1 MNSFKLFVAIF
12 ILFLINCT
20 EVRQRI
26 QITDFSKT
34 HEIHLEAKEKGTYS
48 SFIVKIK
55 GETNDSVSVRMC
67 DNCFDYKLSG
77 RIDTTFSSDF
87 YGGKGATAKFL
98 IAPYKATSG
107 NLLIEAS
114 IQ

>member
-1 MNSFKLFVAIF
+1 MNLFKPFTAIF
-12 ILFLINCT
+12 ILLLMNCNK
-20 EVRQRI
+20 VQQKI
-26 QITDFSKT
+26 KITDFSKT
-34 HEIHLEAKEKGTYS
+34 HEIHLEAKEKETYS

-87 YGGKGATAKFL
+87 YGGKGATSKFL

-114 IQ
+114 IK